1 MPTSTPSSERG
12 RAPNVRDRL
21 LRSHIVTI
29 AAYSLS
35 KGRKDGLISK
45 ESSSSTAESKP
56 LRNHLSFQL
65 QGPLNTRHGGGHV
78 RGHTTSFSRREA
90 VTSTARAKLPVRTR
104 RWTFARGLHADC
116 PSKDFRVL
124 RSTTSRRRSGSTAS
138 REKTTRSSASETGS
152 NGEIRHGCGSLRVY
166 EDPKTRVENCDGK
179 ERNPHRRLLLP
190 SRRLSFPSPASV
202 HPSVRRALSAA
213 AAGERLQLGAIPSL
227 DSARLAV
234 QQLILQSPSPSPSPA
249 PPARGRTN
257 YPATLQLRLSFRI
270 NSEQLK
276 ADDDVSREEEAENRK
291 KQSQEAEDDV
301 VRQLEGI
308 PLGPVESQGSKNV
321 GITFV
326 LEKASLEVAK
336 VGKTY
341 QILNS
346 DDHANFLKRNGR
358 NPAEYRPDIVHQA
371 LLSILDS
378 PLNKAGK
385 VRAVYVRTEK
395 GVLFEVK
402 PHVRIPRTY
411 KRFSGIMLQLLQ
423 KLSITAAG
431 QARIGF
437 SHSSEKVVEM
447 QDYVAAIGDDIPLVF
462 VVGAMAHGKIES
474 EYTDDFISISNYPLS
489 AAFNSSHGTGTMG
502 NYARLRSNI
511 DGDFTKIQGVKTE
524 LKVLQRKRTC
534 RERNYFDDVVTGDPP
549 DSKV

>member
-1 MPTSTPSSERG
+1 MVRPFGVKRG
-12 RAPNVRDRL
+12 NKKRKEKYDDAEIEEGEHEQEPQ
-21 LRSHIVTI
+21 
-29 AAYSLS
+29 S
-35 KGRKDGLISK
+35 K
-45 ESSSSTAESKP
+45 
-56 LRNHLSFQL
+56 
-65 QGPLNTRHGGGHV
+65 
-78 RGHTTSFSRREA
+78 
-90 VTSTARAKLPVRTR
+90 
-104 RWTFARGLHADC
+104 
-116 PSKDFRVL
+116 
-124 RSTTSRRRSGSTAS
+124 
-138 REKTTRSSASETGS
+138 
-152 NGEIRHGCGSLRVY
+152 
-166 EDPKTRVENCDGK
+166 
-179 ERNPHRRLLLP
+179 
-190 SRRLSFPSPASV
+190 
-202 HPSVRRALSAA
+202 
-213 AAGERLQLGAIPSL
+213 
-227 DSARLAV
+227 
-234 QQLILQSPSPSPSPA
+234 
-249 PPARGRTN
+249 
-257 YPATLQLRLSFRI
+257 
-270 NSEQLK
+270 QLK
-276 ADDDVSREEEAENRK
+276 ADDDVSREEEAENRE

-301 VRQLEGI
+301 VHQLEGI

-385 VRAVYVRTEK
+385 VRAVYVRTAK

-431 QARIGF
+431 KREKLLRVIKNPVTQYLPVNARRIGF

-474 EYTDDFISISNYPLS
+474 EYTDDFISS
-489 AAFNSSHGTGTMG
+489 TMG
-502 NYARLRSNI
+502 NYARLRANI
-511 DGDFTKIQGVKTE
+511 DGDFTKIQGVKNRVEAVAEGKNLSREE
-524 LKVLQRKRTC
+524 L
-534 RERNYFDDVVTGDPP
+534 F
-549 DSKV
+549 

>member
-1 MPTSTPSSERG
+1 MVRPFGVKRG
-12 RAPNVRDRL
+12 NKKRKEKYDDAEIEEGEHEQEPQ
-21 LRSHIVTI
+21 
-29 AAYSLS
+29 S
-35 KGRKDGLISK
+35 K
-45 ESSSSTAESKP
+45 
-56 LRNHLSFQL
+56 
-65 QGPLNTRHGGGHV
+65 
-78 RGHTTSFSRREA
+78 
-90 VTSTARAKLPVRTR
+90 
-104 RWTFARGLHADC
+104 
-116 PSKDFRVL
+116 
-124 RSTTSRRRSGSTAS
+124 
-138 REKTTRSSASETGS
+138 
-152 NGEIRHGCGSLRVY
+152 
-166 EDPKTRVENCDGK
+166 
-179 ERNPHRRLLLP
+179 
-190 SRRLSFPSPASV
+190 
-202 HPSVRRALSAA
+202 
-213 AAGERLQLGAIPSL
+213 
-227 DSARLAV
+227 
-234 QQLILQSPSPSPSPA
+234 
-249 PPARGRTN
+249 
-257 YPATLQLRLSFRI
+257 
-270 NSEQLK
+270 QLK
-276 ADDDVSREEEAENRK
+276 ADDDVSREEEAENRE

-301 VRQLEGI
+301 VHQLEGI

-385 VRAVYVRTEK
+385 VRAVYVRTAK

-431 QARIGF
+431 KREKLLRVIKNPVTQYLPVNARRIGF

-489 AAFNSSHGTGTMG
+489 AACCI
-502 NYARLRSNI
+502 NI
-511 DGDFTKIQGVKTE
+511 ICDAVRKH
-524 LKVLQRKRTC
+524 LK
-534 RERNYFDDVVTGDPP
+534 FI
-549 DSKV
+549 

>member
-1 MPTSTPSSERG
+1 MVRPFGVKRG
-12 RAPNVRDRL
+12 NKKRKEKYDDAEIEEGEHEQEPQ
-21 LRSHIVTI
+21 
-29 AAYSLS
+29 S
-35 KGRKDGLISK
+35 K
-45 ESSSSTAESKP
+45 
-56 LRNHLSFQL
+56 
-65 QGPLNTRHGGGHV
+65 
-78 RGHTTSFSRREA
+78 
-90 VTSTARAKLPVRTR
+90 
-104 RWTFARGLHADC
+104 
-116 PSKDFRVL
+116 
-124 RSTTSRRRSGSTAS
+124 
-138 REKTTRSSASETGS
+138 
-152 NGEIRHGCGSLRVY
+152 
-166 EDPKTRVENCDGK
+166 
-179 ERNPHRRLLLP
+179 
-190 SRRLSFPSPASV
+190 
-202 HPSVRRALSAA
+202 
-213 AAGERLQLGAIPSL
+213 
-227 DSARLAV
+227 
-234 QQLILQSPSPSPSPA
+234 
-249 PPARGRTN
+249 
-257 YPATLQLRLSFRI
+257 
-270 NSEQLK
+270 QLK
-276 ADDDVSREEEAENRK
+276 ADDDVSREEEAENCE

-301 VRQLEGI
+301 VHQLEGI

-385 VRAVYVRTEK
+385 VRAVYVRTAK

-431 QARIGF
+431 KREKLLRVIKNPVTQYLPVNARRIGF

-474 EYTDDFISISNYPLS
+474 EYTDDFISS
-489 AAFNSSHGTGTMG
+489 TMG
-502 NYARLRSNI
+502 NYARLRANI
-511 DGDFTKIQGVKTE
+511 DGDFTKIQGVKNRVEAVAEGKNLSREE
-524 LKVLQRKRTC
+524 L
-534 RERNYFDDVVTGDPP
+534 F
-549 DSKV
+549 